1 MLGLNECQPNYNAMM
16 SRIHQR
22 AADSILYG
30 CLHNGG
36 SYIKLG
42 QGLVSMSHILPREYI
57 ETLKA
62 LQDKCLARS
71 DDEIKK
77 LFLEDFGKEP
87 SEIFK
92 SFGSVPIAA
101 ASIAQ
106 VKYII
111 GFLVTFHSCLNCF
124 TFGIHNFFL
133 NFNFVLVQ
141 LLDV

>member
-1 MLGLNECQPNYNAMM
+1 MFGLDESQTNYHAMM

-22 AADSILYG
+22 AADNILRG
-30 CLHNGG
+30 CLLNGG

-77 LFLEDFGKEP
+77 LFHEDFGKGP

-92 SFGSVPIAA
+92 DFGSEPIAA

-106 VKYII
+106 VKIL
-111 GFLVTFHSCLNCF
+111 FRFR
-124 TFGIHNFFL
+124 
-133 NFNFVLVQ
+133 
-141 LLDV
+141 